1 MYLSEEA
8 RAPQKPFNWFAK
20 QIMLNGSYMTNNHRE
35 KLPKRIQI
43 SKSVY
48 F

>member
-35 KLPKRIQI
+35 NLKRIQI
-43 SKSVY
+43 TQSVY